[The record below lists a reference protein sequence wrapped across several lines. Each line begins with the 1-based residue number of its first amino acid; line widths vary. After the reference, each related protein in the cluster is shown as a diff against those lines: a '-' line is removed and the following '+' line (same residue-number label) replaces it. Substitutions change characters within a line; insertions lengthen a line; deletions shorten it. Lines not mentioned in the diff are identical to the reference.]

1 MGCCFSSSSG
11 NKGSGKGGTGLKGK
25 DGQYKTSAWSTD
37 FQESKWKDDTRN
49 IWERELQHLSVHMDL
64 PRLGH
69 KIQVFVEGRPVEV
82 KMKEGDTKSK
92 MVYAV
97 LLAIADASQEP
108 EETIHY
114 IRTRYDEFVKADG
127 SGDTSQQLKSFL
139 TEVVPHDSR
148 LDHVLSLCHQK
159 IVFPAFYSIKTK
171 LQDHLEFKDK
181 RGSWV
186 LQLFFEKGKCR
197 VVHSKIQT
205 AKPDFESGIE
215 EFSFKW
221 ELTVVLS
228 GLLLEYVEK
237 IDVNVVNVD
246 VHESVSEERAQ
257 EIRGIFAEHYQL
269 PEEEEEQEVEVEAD
283 EEAA

>member
-1 MGCCFSSSSG
+1 
-11 NKGSGKGGTGLKGK
+11 
-25 DGQYKTSAWSTD
+25 
-37 FQESKWKDDTRN
+37 
-49 IWERELQHLSVHMDL
+49 MDL

-69 KIQVFVEGRPVEV
+69 KIQVFVEGEQVEV
-82 KMKEGDTKSK
+82 KLKEGDTKSK
-92 MVYAV
+92 MVYSV

-186 LQLFFEKGKCR
+186 LQ
-197 VVHSKIQT
+197 VWPT
-205 AKPDFESGIE
+205 
-215 EFSFKW
+215 FS
-221 ELTVVLS
+221 LCCA
-228 GLLLEYVEK
+228 LL
-237 IDVNVVNVD
+237 
-246 VHESVSEERAQ
+246 AC
-257 EIRGIFAEHYQL
+257 
-269 PEEEEEQEVEVEAD
+269 
-283 EEAA
+283 

>member
-11 NKGSGKGGTGLKGK
+11 DKGSGGGTGLKGK
-25 DGQYKTSAWSTD
+25 NGQYKTSAWSTD
-37 FQESKWKDDTRN
+37 FQESKWKEDTRN

-69 KIQVFVEGRPVEV
+69 KIQVFVDGKQVEL
-82 KMKEGDTKSK
+82 KMKDGDTKSK
-92 MVYAV
+92 VVFEV
-97 LLAIADASQEP
+97 LLAIADAAQEP
-108 EETIHY
+108 EETIHF

-186 LQLFFEKGKCR
+186 LQLFFERGKCR
-197 VVHSKIQT
+197 VVHSKVQT

-228 GLLLEYVEK
+228 GLLLEYVEL
-237 IDVNVVNVD
+237 IDVNVVGVD
-246 VHESVSEERAQ
+246 VHESVGEGRAA
-257 EIRGIFAEHYQL
+257 EIRGIFNEHYQL
-269 PEEEEEQEVEVEAD
+269 AEAAEVEVD
-283 EEAA
+283 EEAG